1 MLQPAHFSFCFKRCH
16 IPKKKH
22 FFLPRWKLHTHKVS
36 HPFFIKVCWKPKKK
50 KKRKM
55 KTRRKQQPARS
66 TGRLLRELGAGWW
79 HCSMIVWWYYLL
91 WRLVCR
97 GWNLH
102 LAKRRK
108 SWDSYHQL
116 RAPQNPPLGSWAWC
130 SVKMLLPTPWTEA
143 QRAAGC
149 TPGKKHLPGVP
160 AAQQSKPQHLAL
172 LHALMEIRKV
182 QSTGVFLGTAWHR
195 ANLRAGNQKEP
206 EVDSLLA
213 N

>member
-22 FFLPRWKLHTHKVS
+22 FFLPRRKLHTHKVS

-149 TPGKKHLPGVP
+149 TPGKKHLPGMP
-160 AAQQSKPQHLAL
+160 AAQQSKPHLFTSPSTL
-172 LHALMEIRKV
+172 LFSMPWWKSGRYRV
-182 QSTGVFLGTAWHR
+182 QEYFWVQPDTGPTWELETKK
-195 ANLRAGNQKEP
+195 NQK
-206 EVDSLLA
+206 
-213 N
+213 

>member
-1 MLQPAHFSFCFKRCH
+1 MLQPARFSFCFKRCH

-149 TPGKKHLPGVP
+149 TPGKKHLPGMP
-160 AAQQSKPQHLAL
+160 AAQQSKPHLFTSPSTL
-172 LHALMEIRKV
+172 LFSMPWWKSGRYRV
-182 QSTGVFLGTAWHR
+182 QECFWVQPDTGPTWELETKK
-195 ANLRAGNQKEP
+195 NQK
-206 EVDSLLA
+206 
-213 N
+213 